1 MSSREEILRKLRSAK
16 PVGNR
21 QLAIGDDSEMSGAGR
36 DVSHAS
42 HGSPAA
48 MPDIVTDE
56 KIYSDYKTDTG
67 EMLTQFIER
76 QENLHGEVL
85 ICESIEQMVQKLA
98 NVLKDFDPASA
109 KYFKTDLLEQIFDL
123 QPEIKKYFDLKTDL
137 SISSP
142 DFSKYEAGVSG
153 AEYLIARTGSI
164 FINSRIAGGR
174 RLTVLPPVHIVLA
187 KRSHLVSSLDDVL
200 KKIKQN
206 DSDWS
211 FATFIT
217 GPSRTSDIEKK
228 LVLGAHGPKRLV
240 TLILN
245 S

>member
-1 MSSREEILRKLRSAK
+1 MSSREDILRKLKSATTID
-16 PVGNR
+16 NR
-21 QLAIGDDSEMSGAGR
+21 QLAIGNESEMSGNGK
-36 DVSHAS
+36 DLSHQSQESQATI
-42 HGSPAA
+42 PNNV
-48 MPDIVTDE
+48 PDE
-56 KIYSDYKTDTG
+56 EIYSDYKTDVG
-67 EMLTQFIER
+67 EMLAQFIER

-85 ICESIEQMVQKLA
+85 ICESIEQMAQKLA

-109 KYFKTDLLEQIFDL
+109 KYFKTNLMEQIFDL
-123 QPEIKKYFDLKTDL
+123 LPGIKNYFDLKTDL

-164 FINSRIAGGR
+164 FLNSQMAGGR
-174 RLTVLPPVHIVLA
+174 RLTVLPPVHIVVA
-187 KRSHLVSSLDDVL
+187 KQSQLVSSLDDVL
-200 KKIKQN
+200 KKIKQS

-211 FATFIT
+211 YATFIT